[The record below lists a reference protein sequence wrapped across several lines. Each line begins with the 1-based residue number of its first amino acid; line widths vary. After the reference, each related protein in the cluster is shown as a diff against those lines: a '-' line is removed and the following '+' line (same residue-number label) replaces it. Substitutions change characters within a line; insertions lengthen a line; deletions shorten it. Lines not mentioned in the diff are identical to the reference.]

1 MVRPPVFFRP
11 ALLVTLALTFWSVGS
26 GCASDEAARHDPER
40 DARDAA
46 RAAKP
51 AHVQQAKYAED
62 DASAQMTVSGEE
74 GTLNAADVE
83 SALHDHAGE
92 IRDCLRLGRRSPPRA
107 GGRLVLRF
115 FVDGKGEVDDVSII
129 ESSIGNHTVERCIA
143 DIGLGVVFE
152 QPAGHKPTTFDY
164 PVEFRPARQLTA
176 DRQRGP

>member
-1 MVRPPVFFRP
+1 MGMVG
-11 ALLVTLALTFWSVGS
+11 L
-26 GCASDEAARHDPER
+26 GCASDEASRRDEARE
-40 DARDAA
+40 AREAA

-51 AHVQQAKYAED
+51 THVQQAQYAED
-62 DASAQMTVSGEE
+62 DPASEMTVSGEE

-92 IRDCLRLGRRSPPRA
+92 IRDCLRLGKHAPARPGA
-107 GGRLVLRF
+107 RLVLRF
-115 FVDGKGEVDDVSII
+115 FVDGKGEVDDVSIV
-129 ESSIGNHTVERCIA
+129 ESSLGNHTVERCIA

-164 PVEFRPARQLTA
+164 PFEFRPARQLTA